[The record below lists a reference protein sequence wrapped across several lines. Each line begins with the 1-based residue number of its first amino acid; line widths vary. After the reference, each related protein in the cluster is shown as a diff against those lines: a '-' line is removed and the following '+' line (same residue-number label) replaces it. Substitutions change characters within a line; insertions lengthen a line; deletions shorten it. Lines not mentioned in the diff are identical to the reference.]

1 MNILSFTIL
10 LLIGTA
16 QAEETKVYVMGPD
29 ASLQAYK
36 AQLEVE
42 PQSKSFIDQYLTT
55 RPQWSKVQK
64 LQQAFEAAQKSY
76 LSEPLK
82 EATKLFMKVADLRFE
97 EDWDQP
103 QIEMIHYALLRLAQ
117 HDSQGEKWMQEA
129 IRWNPDLD
137 PNNELFPPQF
147 ILDHKST
154 KQKLKMKTWDLS
166 TFKQNGETF
175 IVNGQWMNA
184 EDFIMRPEGLYRLTV
199 VSNRYLPLTTQGS
212 IDDLVAKIQGRQL
225 FIRGQCN
232 QPDWNSQTQ
241 GQNLKAFFSPECQ
254 VTLRENKKKDL
265 DLAPS
270 SSLALDQ
277 SLMTERM
284 PAPRT
289 GSLFQSKWFWIGT
302 AVVVG
307 FVAYSQMQPKD
318 KGSEPSTHEGF

>member
-10 LLIGTA
+10 LLMSTVH
-16 QAEETKVYVMGPD
+16 AEDTKVYVMGPD
-29 ASLQAYK
+29 ASLQAFK

-42 PQSKSFIDQYLTT
+42 PQTKSFIEQYLTIH
-55 RPQWSKVQK
+55 PQWSNVQK

-76 LSEPLK
+76 LSEPLR
-82 EATKLFMKVADLRFE
+82 EATKQFMKVAALRFE
-97 EDWDQP
+97 DDWDQP

-117 HDSQGEKWMQEA
+117 HDSEKEKWMQEA

-147 ILDHKST
+147 ISEHKST

-166 TFKQNGETF
+166 PFKQNGETF
-175 IVNGQWMNA
+175 IINGQWLSS
-184 EDFIMRPEGLYRLTV
+184 EDLIMRPEGTYRMTV
-199 VSNRYLPLTTQGS
+199 VSNRYVPLTMQGS
-212 IDDLVAKIQGRQL
+212 FEDLGLKLRSRQM
-225 FIRGQCN
+225 FIRGNCN

-241 GQNLKAFFSPECQ
+241 GQSLKAFFSAECQ
-254 VTLRENKKKDL
+254 VALRDNRKKDL
-265 DLAPS
+265 DLSPT

-289 GSLFQSKWFWIGT
+289 SSFFQSKWFWIGT
-302 AVVVG
+302 AVVAG
-307 FVAYSQMQPKD
+307 FVAYSHLQPKD